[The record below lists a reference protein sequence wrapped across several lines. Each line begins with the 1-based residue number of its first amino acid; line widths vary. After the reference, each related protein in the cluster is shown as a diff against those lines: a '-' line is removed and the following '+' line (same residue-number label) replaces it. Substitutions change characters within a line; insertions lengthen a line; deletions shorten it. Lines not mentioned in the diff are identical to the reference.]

1 MHSGQ
6 RAERRPMHQVV
17 AGLRTKSDK
26 IRALAHEGYSRS
38 EIAKYLEIRYQHV
51 RNVLIQ
57 SPPAKAQQQAG
68 DQAKTTI
75 GPGGRVVIPAA
86 YRQALGLEEGDD
98 VVMTL
103 EGDTLR
109 LESRRARLRR
119 AQERVAS
126 HLEGAQFASHAFVA
140 ERRREAKREEADG

>member
-1 MHSGQ
+1 MLTSQG
-6 RAERRPMHQVV
+6 AERRPMHQVV

-26 IRALAHEGYSRS
+26 IRALAREGYSRS

-57 SPPAKAQQQAG
+57 SPPAKAQHRAG
-68 DQAKTTI
+68 DQAKTTV

-86 YRQALGLEEGDD
+86 YRQALGLKEGED

-103 EGDTLR
+103 EGETLR
-109 LESRRARLRR
+109 LESRSARLRR

-126 HLEGAQFASHAFVA
+126 HLEGPQFATDAFLA
-140 ERRREAKREEADG
+140 DRRREAEREEADG

>member
-1 MHSGQ
+1 MLTSQG
-6 RAERRPMHQVV
+6 AERRPMHQVV

-26 IRALAHEGYSRS
+26 IRALAREGYSRS

-51 RNVLIQ
+51 RNVLVQ
-57 SPPAKAQQQAG
+57 SSPAKAQQMLG
-68 DQAKTTI
+68 DQTKTTV

-86 YRQALGLEEGDD
+86 YRQALGLEEGED

-103 EGDTLR
+103 EGETLR

-119 AQERVAS
+119 AQERVAP
-126 HLEGAQFASHAFVA
+126 HLKGPQFASDAFLA
-140 ERRREAKREEADG
+140 ERRREARREEADG